1 LPGPASLFHARLC
14 INHLV
19 SKGATADGSTMV
31 NCAADSPVRN
41 GEHYRKSVTDW
52 PVGTMVTLFDPW
64 DTRPLGEILQVSQ
77 TFQVIGLMNEHQDAI
92 GETPFRGVP
101 KCSNQQKL

>member
-1 LPGPASLFHARLC
+1 
-14 INHLV
+14 
-19 SKGATADGSTMV
+19 M
-31 NCAADSPVRN
+31 
-41 GEHYRKSVTDW
+41 
-52 PVGTMVTLFDPW
+52 MVTLFDPW
-64 DTRPLGEILQVSQ
+64 DTRPLAEILQVSQ